1 MKISPRH
8 TVLTVS
14 LVLCFATAVFGQR
27 TTGDLEGKVTDPN
40 GAVVPNVSIT
50 LTGVTVGFKRTVQS
64 DDEGEFRIQQVPI
77 GTYKITTIAGRGFAA
92 ATVENIS
99 VAVEKVTVVPV
110 KLGITASTTTVDI
123 AASDMAAVIDPT
135 ASKVQTNI
143 TPKMIQQL
151 PKGTSFNS
159 LLRLSPAT
167 RPEGLSGGFQVD
179 GASGSEN
186 SFLIDGLSVEN
197 FRTGVLNG
205 VNNIPTE
212 LVSEIQIKTGG
223 FEAEHGGASGAVF
236 SVVTRSGSDTFHGDF
251 GAAFELS
258 ALQPSPRFTP
268 SRFVSSSSSAAAIAA
283 NPDIVYA
290 IANKKDDFS
299 NLYPSGTLG
308 GPIVKKRVWFLAS
321 YSPQI
326 FTTNRTS
333 NFINAISNSNFTTGK
348 FVPTPRLDSAG
359 NPLAPIRYRV
369 RTKNEYAF
377 GKIDAQFFSKL
388 RGGVTYLWNPQITH
402 GNIPFANITTS
413 QPVATSYGG
422 GLWSSRGY
430 AAIRGGRTSSNNFT
444 SHLEWTPTNS
454 VIVTARYGRAFQNEK
469 AGNYAIPEGVR
480 SICSGSATAYASIV
494 TGCPGGIGYQNL
506 SANSITTRDV
516 SLKNEFSA
524 DASYLV
530 SGLGGRHDFKG
541 GYLLGRITNDVLSG
555 NAGTGTVQ
563 LFYGQDFAQA
573 LPAAASL
580 KCTLGSASC
589 IGVGSLNRS
598 GTKGIGK
605 NQYQG
610 IYFQDGWQPS
620 GRLTLNLGVRFEKE
634 LVPSFNAGD
643 VLAGSA
649 IPSIEFGW
657 GKKIAPR
664 LGGAYDVF
672 GDGKTKI
679 FGSYGWFY
687 DRLKFAAPR
696 GSFGGD
702 FFRVD
707 YFPITAANPTYSFYT
722 PDRILG
728 GWTDPRGGG
737 NPSTVGGLSQ
747 LQIDFRIPSNLTAE
761 QFKALGLVV
770 TGVDPN
776 LEPFRQDEF
785 TVGFER
791 EFRKNYV
798 LSARF
803 TRKNVAQAQEDHAI
817 LGLNQSENYP
827 VGNPGEGLDL
837 QLDQANGTA
846 KSAKPQRLYRALEI
860 VLNKRLADHYYFNA
874 NYTLGYL
881 WGNYSGLASSD
892 ENGRTDPGVERFF
905 DYPINGFTATG
916 QPDNGYLATDRR
928 HVFKAYGGYE
938 FDRWRSRGHFDD
950 FSFFYQAMQGTP
962 QTTFVTVVA
971 TSIPLIKR
979 GDLGRTPAFTQTDVS
994 WTHHYRFG
1002 KEEGRYELAFDFNVL
1017 NVFNQN
1023 TVTSFTTTRY
1033 RTTNTIGATDIDPK
1047 YNQATQTLIPI
1058 LNKILNG
1065 EIGTQ
1070 LNQLENGGLP
1080 SLTGRP
1086 NPHSSLYGAPSGY
1099 QSARSVRFGLRFSF

>member
-1 MKISPRH
+1 MKINPRH
-8 TVLTVS
+8 AVLTVL
-14 LVLCFATAVFGQR
+14 LVLCFATAVFAQR

-40 GAVVPNVSIT
+40 GAVVPNVTVT
-50 LTGVTVGFKRTVQS
+50 LTGVSVGFKRTVQS
-64 DDEGEFRIQQVPI
+64 DDQGEFRIQQVPI
-77 GTYKITTIAGRGFAA
+77 GTYRITTTALSGFAA
-92 ATVENIS
+92 ATVDGIS
-99 VAVEKVTVVPV
+99 VTVEKVTLVAV
-110 KLGITASTTTVDI
+110 KLGITATTTTVNISD
-123 AASDMAAVIDPT
+123 AAALIDPT
-135 ASKVQTNI
+135 DSKVQTNI
-143 TPKMIQQL
+143 TSKMIEQL

-159 LLRLSPAT
+159 LLRISPAT
-167 RPEGLSGGFQVD
+167 RPEPLSGGFQVD

-212 LVSEIQIKTGG
+212 LVSGIQIKTGG
-223 FEAEHGGASGAVF
+223 FEAEHGGASGAVI
-236 SVVTRSGSDTFHGDF
+236 SVVTKQGSDSFHGNF

-258 ALQPSPRFTP
+258 GLQPSPRFTP

-290 IANKKDDFS
+290 IAQKKDDFE
-299 NLYPSGTLG
+299 NIYPTGLLS
-308 GPIVKKRVWFLAS
+308 GPIVKKRVWFLAA
-321 YSPQI
+321 YSPQV
-326 FTTNRTS
+326 FTTTRTS
-333 NFINAISNSNFTTGK
+333 NFINAISNSNFTTGS
-348 FVPTPRLDSAG
+348 FVSTPRLDSKG
-359 NPLAPIRYRV
+359 NPLAPITYKSRQ
-369 RTKNEYAF
+369 KNEYAF
-377 GKIDAQFFSKL
+377 GRIDAQFYSKL
-388 RGGVTYLWNPQITH
+388 RGGATYLWNPQITH

-413 QPVATSYGG
+413 NPVDTAYGVG
-422 GLWSSRGY
+422 IWNSQTYSL
-430 AAIRGGRTSSNNFT
+430 IRGGRTSSNNFT
-444 SHLEWTPTNS
+444 THAEWTPNNKL
-454 VIVTARYGRAFQNEK
+454 IVTGRYGRAFQNEK
-469 AGNYAIPEGVR
+469 SGNYALPEGVR
-480 SICSGSATAYASIV
+480 SVCGGSATSYATIA

-506 SANSITTRDV
+506 STNSITTRDA
-516 SLKNEFSA
+516 SLKHEWSV

-530 SGLGGRHDFKG
+530 SGLGGSHDFKG
-541 GYLLGRITNDVLSG
+541 GYLRGTITNNVLSG
-555 NAGTGTVQ
+555 NAGTGTVS

-580 KCTLGSASC
+580 KCTLGSATC
-589 IGVGSLNRS
+589 IGVGSLSRS

-605 NQYQG
+605 NLYQG
-610 IYFQDGWQPS
+610 IYFQDGWRPTS
-620 GRLTLNLGVRFEKE
+620 RLTLNLGVRFEKE

-679 FGSYGWFY
+679 YGSYSFFY
-687 DRLKFAAPR
+687 DRLKFEAPR

-722 PDRILG
+722 PDKILG
-728 GWTDPRGGG
+728 SWTDPRGGG
-737 NPSTVGGLSQ
+737 NPSTAGGLSQ
-747 LQIDFRIPSNLTAE
+747 LQIDFRIPSNLTEA

-770 TGVDPN
+770 TGVDPD
-776 LEPFRQDEF
+776 LKAFQERDF

-791 EFRKNYV
+791 EIRTHWV
-798 LSARF
+798 LSGRF
-803 TRKNVAQAQEDHAI
+803 TRKNVAHAQEDHAI

-837 QLDQANGTA
+837 KLDQGNGTA
-846 KSAKPQRLYRALEI
+846 KSARPQRLYRALELI
-860 VLNKRLADHYYFNA
+860 LDKRLDNHYYFNA
-874 NYTLGYL
+874 SYTLGYL
-881 WGNYSGLASSD
+881 YGNYSGLASSD
-892 ENGRTDPGVERFF
+892 EAGRTSPGVDRFF

-938 FDRWRSRGHFDD
+938 FDRWKSKGHTDD
-950 FSFFYQAMQGTP
+950 VSFFYQALQGTP
-962 QTTFVTVVA
+962 QTTFITVVA

-979 GDLGRTPAFTQTDVS
+979 GDLGRTPAFLQTDLS
-994 WTHHYRFG
+994 WTHHYHFG
-1002 KEEGRYELAFDFNVL
+1002 EGDRPYELAFDFNVL

-1023 TVTSFTTTRY
+1023 AVTSFTTTRY
-1033 RTTNTIGATDIDPK
+1033 RTTNTIGATDIDPA

-1058 LNKILNG
+1058 LNKILTG
-1065 EIGTQ
+1065 QIGTQ
-1070 LNQLENGGLP
+1070 LTQLENGGLP

-1086 NPHSSLYGAPSGY
+1086 NPKSALYGAPSGY
-1099 QSARSVRFGLRFSF
+1099 QAARAVRFGLRFSF